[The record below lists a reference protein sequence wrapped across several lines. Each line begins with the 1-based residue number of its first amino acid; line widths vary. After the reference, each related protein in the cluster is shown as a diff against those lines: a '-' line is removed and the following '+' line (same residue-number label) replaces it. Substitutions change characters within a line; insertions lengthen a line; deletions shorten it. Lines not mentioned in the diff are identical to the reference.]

1 MKRFLC
7 WLLPLLMLM
16 GGCLKNSPI
25 VEAKTDTEAMERT
38 ERAVEPTA
46 VKSYEN
52 FAALLSAALIDGQ
65 SNKNLSPVSV
75 YLALAM
81 AAEGANGQTRAEL
94 LDLLGAK
101 SLEDLKKSVEGMLR
115 SLKLSGETGE
125 LSLAN
130 SIWLGEQPGG
140 AAFHEAYLK
149 TLSDSYEAEAR
160 TVRFGEAAA
169 GERIA
174 AWIREKTRD
183 KVKASEDAMRFDAGT
198 LAVLLNTVY
207 LKDGW
212 QTPFEKDLTEQ
223 GTFHGLNGQEL
234 PVSYMRRTVTDTS
247 IVRGEGFL
255 RYAMPLNEVGRM
267 VFVLPDEGVALDSLL
282 GSPEQIKELLNG
294 GTEKKGVDVD
304 ILLPKFSFQDRTD
317 LEETLMGLGVRTC
330 FTGGADFSVMT
341 DTPACISRV
350 LQESHIGVDENGVT
364 AAAYTMVVMAKGA
377 AIPEER
383 ERVEF
388 HLTRPFLYAIESR
401 DGTVLFI
408 GTVTSPGEE
417 Q

>member
-7 WLLPLLMLM
+7 WLLPLLLLL
-16 GGCLKNSPI
+16 GGCRKNSPI
-25 VEAKTDTEAMERT
+25 AEMRADTEAL
-38 ERAVEPTA
+38 EPTESGEA
-46 VKSYEN
+46 LPVVESYED

-65 SNKNLSPVSV
+65 DNKNLSPVSV

-81 AAEGANGQTRAEL
+81 AAEGANGQTRAEF

-101 SLEDLKKSVEGMLR
+101 SAEDLRKSVEGMLR

-125 LSLAN
+125 LALAN
-130 SIWLGEQPGG
+130 SIWLGEQTGE
-140 AAFHEAYLK
+140 AAFHAPYLK

-160 TVRFGEAAA
+160 TVRFGEADA

-198 LAVLLNTVY
+198 LAVLLNTIY

-212 QTPFEKDLTEQ
+212 LTPFEKDITEQ
-223 GTFHGLNGQEL
+223 GTFDGLDGQL
-234 PVSYMRRTVTDTS
+234 LVNYMRRTVTDTS

-255 RYAMPLNEVGRM
+255 RYVMPLNEVGRM

-317 LEETLMGLGVRTC
+317 LEETLIGLGVRTC

-383 ERVEF
+383 EKVEF

-408 GTVTSPGEE
+408 GTVTSPDAAR
-417 Q
+417 